1 MSGPP
6 PTAAATTRDPR
17 VLVIE
22 DDDAA
27 RRAMAQGLHEAGCEV
42 LEAADGL
49 AGLAAATRL
58 GPDIVLLDLRLPK
71 LDGQHVL
78 QRLRHVSAVPVIVV
92 SAKRTEEDRIAAL
105 DLGADDYLVKP
116 FGIRELLARIRA
128 VLRRTTH
135 DATAPVT
142 IGDLAIDFP
151 SRTALRA
158 GARILLTAQEF
169 AALACLVQH
178 RGQLVTRELLE
189 EAVHPHRHP
198 PTDAAAMDHVPPVS
212 NIVDVIVLRLRKKLG
227 HDLITTRRGLGFMID
242 G

>member
-1 MSGPP
+1 MTGSGTTAPP
-6 PTAAATTRDPR
+6 PSPGPR

-22 DDDAA
+22 DDDAT
-27 RRAMAQGLHEAGCEV
+27 RRAMAQGLGEAGCEV

-49 AGLAAATRL
+49 AGLAAATML
-58 GPDIVLLDLRLPK
+58 APDIVLLDLRLPK

-78 QRLRHVSAVPVIVV
+78 ERLRQTTAVPVIVV
-92 SAKRTEEDRIAAL
+92 SAKREEEDRVTAL
-105 DLGADDYLVKP
+105 NLGADDYLVKP

-128 VLRRTTH
+128 VLRRSTR
-135 DATAPVT
+135 DVLTAVT
-142 IGDLAIDFP
+142 IGDLTVDFP
-151 SRTALRA
+151 SRTAVRA
-158 GARILLTAQEF
+158 GERILLTAQEF
-169 AALACLVQH
+169 AALACLVER

-189 EAVHPHRHP
+189 EALHPHRQ
-198 PTDAAAMDHVPPVS
+198 TMVDTAMDHALPVS

>member
-1 MSGPP
+1 MPGSTTIP
-6 PTAAATTRDPR
+6 ATPAPDPR

-27 RRAMAQGLHEAGCEV
+27 RRALALGLHEAGCEV

-49 AGLAAATRL
+49 AGLAAATQL

-78 QRLRHVSAVPVIVV
+78 QRLRQVTAVPVIVV

-128 VLRRTTH
+128 VLRRTTA
-135 DATAPVT
+135 DANAPVT

-151 SRTALRA
+151 SCTALRA
-158 GARILLTAQEF
+158 GERILLTAQEF

-189 EAVHPHRHP
+189 EAVHPQRHP
-198 PTDAAAMDHVPPVS
+198 PTDAAATDHVPSVS